1 MFLTRCKSSDAR
13 GIQDHWVSFFG
24 ILISLIL
31 LASLAR
37 SVSAADAPPTLAA
50 RATGVALYAQQDA
63 ETDRIATLEEGETL
77 FPMAEAVGREVWY
90 MVRTRRGLI
99 GWVRASDV
107 VASTESR
114 EAFRERE
121 TTSTWS
127 ARSAD
132 GRAFTGTWSLAPNST
147 PRAAAGGWT
156 LSDGK
161 GTTILRGSWSAD
173 KHETGWNGVWQAAL
187 EGGKGE
193 YNGSW
198 SADLPHLRSS
208 LFAEL
213 FAAAAKEAIRG
224 LWTGGSA
231 SGSWSI
237 RAVK

>member
-1 MFLTRCKSSDAR
+1 MRSRSAF
-13 GIQDHWVSFFG
+13 
-24 ILISLIL
+24 ILGL
-31 LASLAR
+31 LVLLVLLGPFAHSA
-37 SVSAADAPPTLAA
+37 SAADTPPTLAA

-77 FPMAEAVGREVWY
+77 FPMVEAVGRETWY
-90 MVRTRRGLI
+90 MVRTRRGLV
-99 GWVRASDV
+99 GWVRAADV
-107 VASTESR
+107 VASTETR
-114 EAFRERE
+114 EAFREKE

-132 GRAFTGTWSLAPNST
+132 GRTFTGTWSVAPSST
-147 PRAAAGGWT
+147 PRSAAGGWT

-161 GTTILRGSWSAD
+161 GTTVVRGSWSAD
-173 KHETGWNGVWQAAL
+173 KHETGWNGVWRATM

-198 SADLPHLRSS
+198 SADFPHLRTSA
-208 LFAEL
+208 FAEL

-224 LWTGGSA
+224 LWTGGAA

-237 RAVK
+237 RFVK